1 MNRPKLFTG
10 VAVKKLDC
18 DNTWTSYVFDS
29 WCRYNWNAWARIKS
43 VKLVQRLFIRLQP
56 WVVET

>member
-43 VKLVQRLFIRLQP
+43 VKL
-56 WVVET
+56 